1 MSNTI
6 SRRDF
11 LKGAAAGAATLAAS
25 GMLGGM
31 VHAEEDAAAAAAG
44 SYNPGTYTATAQGI
58 DSLVSVTMTFDET
71 SITDVSVDVSGET
84 AGIGAEIG
92 SDMEQAIL
100 EAQSAEVD
108 GVSGASISSDAVKA
122 AAQNCIAQA
131 EGLSVSGGEEE
142 SETAANGSRPFG
154 YMCDEDWLG
163 EAPVVDPSEIKETKT
178 FDVVVVGGGHAGT
191 QAALAAAQEGAT
203 VAVIE
208 NHADGDIVYRGD
220 DICSYNSKL
229 LEGWGFGPY
238 DLEDIVNEYV
248 RRANGR
254 CDTDVIRAFVY
265 NSGEMMDNLAS
276 VVPDTS
282 DVFDYQGGDG
292 GQCIVQ
298 IAYDKPDGTDYPVE
312 NEGYKM
318 WASTF
323 QSIGTQNEQPVG
335 KAGLTGVSRL
345 TELETYC
352 RDAAEDLGAEWFCST
367 EAVVLT
373 QDDDGKVTGMIA
385 QDEDGNYI
393 EFAANKGVI
402 LATGDFGGNTDM
414 VWELCSEVG
423 EYAERVGFTRE
434 SVGGMTDCTGYGQK
448 MGCWA
453 GGMIET
459 HPRPIAVNC
468 PNLGFGPWGTTPC
481 LWLNCQGKRF
491 MNEAMAGLALTQS
504 LHQPLPTEDSCNFAI
519 MDKNYMEYIQRAGL
533 DHGAPNWGFPEGMEI
548 FQENMEALDPDEGE
562 GPVQGLEIA
571 NRTSPFVN
579 TVYVGETA
587 EDAMRNAG
595 LSEETIAT
603 ALESIDRYNELCHNG
618 DDEDYCKNADT
629 MIPIEEGP
637 FYVALQSTKGLY
649 NCGLNTITGLVVN
662 GNMEVLNAKRDAV
675 IEGLYAV
682 GNCMG
687 QRYGNSYNCP
697 SAGNNMGS
705 SMTTGRVAGKH
716 CANR

>member
-1 MSNTI
+1 MSKSI

-11 LKGAAAGAATLAAS
+11 LKGAAAGAATIAAS
-25 GMLGGM
+25 GVLGGM
-31 VHAEEDAAAAAAG
+31 VHAEESASG
-44 SYNPGTYTATAQGI
+44 IYTPGTYSASAQGI
-58 DSLVSVTMTFDET
+58 SSAVTVTMTFDEN
-71 SITDVSVDVSGET
+71 SITDVVVDASGET
-84 AGIGAEIG
+84 ETIGTAAAG
-92 SDMEQAIL
+92 DLEQQIL
-100 EAQSAEVD
+100 DAQSADID
-108 GVSGASISSDAVKA
+108 GVSGASMTSSA
-122 AAQNCIAQA
+122 AKTAAENCIAQA
-131 EGLSVSGGEEE
+131 KGEAISADEEE
-142 SETAANGSRPFG
+142 TGEAAASQRPFG

-163 EAPVVDPSEIKETKT
+163 EAPVVDPSEIKETRT

-191 QAALAAAQEGAT
+191 QAALAAAQLGAS

-208 NHADGDIVYRGD
+208 NHADGEIVYRGD

-238 DLEDIVNEYV
+238 DLEEIVNEYV

-276 VVPDTS
+276 LVPETS
-282 DVFDYQGGDG
+282 TVFDYEGGDG

-298 IAYDKPDGTDYPVE
+298 IGYDKPDGSYYPVE
-312 NEGYKM
+312 SEGYKM

-323 QSIGTQNEQPVG
+323 QSIGTINEEPVG
-335 KAGLTGVSRL
+335 KAGLTDVSRL

-352 RDAAEDLGAEWFCST
+352 RDEAEDLGAEWFCST

-373 QDDDGKVTGMIA
+373 QDDSGKVTGMIG
-385 QDEDGNYI
+385 QDADGNYI

-402 LATGDFGGNTDM
+402 LATGDFGGNVDM

-423 EYAERVGFTRE
+423 EYAERIGIPRE

-491 MNEAMAGLALTQS
+491 MNESMAGLALTQC
-504 LHQPLPTEDSCNFAI
+504 LHQPMPTTDSCNFAI
-519 MDKNYMEYIQRAGL
+519 MDSKYMEYIQKAGL

-548 FQENMEALDPDEGE
+548 FQENMEALDPAEGE

-595 LSEETIAT
+595 LADDVIEK
-603 ALESIDRYNELCHNG
+603 ALESLDHYNELCENG
-618 DDEDYCKNADT
+618 DDEDYCKNSET
-629 MIPIEEGP
+629 MIPIDEGP
-637 FYVALQSTKGLY
+637 FYVALQNTSGIY

-662 GNMEVLNAKRDAV
+662 GNMQVLNCKRDAV
-675 IEGLYAV
+675 IEGLYAA

-687 QRYGNSYNCP
+687 QRYGNTYNCP

-705 SMTTGRVAGKH
+705 AMTTGRVAGKH
-716 CANR
+716 CASL